1 MNQALVQDVVAEV
14 MKRLGDRRPSSGG
27 VRAGETARAE
37 EPKRREAM
45 AHPHR
50 VDVSIGKH
58 GIFANVDAAVDA
70 ASDAQKKLVRLNL
83 DERDQIVKLI
93 KSLAK
98 SNAQSWGKMELDE
111 TRI

>member
-1 MNQALVQDVVAEV
+1 MNQTLVQDVVAEV
-14 MKRLGDRRPSSGG
+14 MKRLGDRRPSGGG

-50 VDVSIGKH
+50 VDVSVGKH
-58 GIFANVDAAVDA
+58 GIFANVDDAVAA
-70 ASDAQKKLVRLNL
+70 ASEAQKKLLRLTL
-83 DERDQIVKLI
+83 DERDQIVKLV

-98 SNAQSWGKMELDE
+98 ANAQAWGKLELDE
-111 TRI
+111 T